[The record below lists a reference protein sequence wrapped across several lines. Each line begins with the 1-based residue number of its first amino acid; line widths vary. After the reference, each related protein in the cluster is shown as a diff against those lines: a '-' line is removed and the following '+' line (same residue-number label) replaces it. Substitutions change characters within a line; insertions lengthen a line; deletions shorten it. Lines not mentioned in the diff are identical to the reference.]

1 MYMQNLSGGKPGS
14 VSADTDKARH
24 RSVIQREIIMKD
36 ADYRRSV
43 NEKIQIETEVKRLK
57 NEEAHIRVSL
67 LEKQA
72 RLLRLEQDIA
82 RSDGE
87 LHDLRKK
94 LNLL

>member
-1 MYMQNLSGGKPGS
+1 MQNMSGGTSGGAS
-14 VSADTDKARH
+14 TDAEKSRH
-24 RSVIQREIIMKD
+24 RSVIQREIMMKD

-43 NEKIQIETEVKRLK
+43 NEKMQIETELRGLK

-72 RLLRLEQDIA
+72 RLIKLEQDIR

-87 LHDLRKK
+87 LSELKKK